1 MANFFLHSDV
11 MYGSFKD
18 TAQHEKN
25 LLKFLQAL
33 IKIRVVV
40 GVEIM
45 VVSDKVV
52 QGGSLANFSLR
63 SEVEQRVAAS
73 GKLFSDVK
81 KATWIFSNL
90 YIHAC
95 GCQSKKF

>member
-1 MANFFLHSDV
+1 

-33 IKIRVVV
+33 IKICVFI

-45 VVSDKVV
+45 VVSAEVV